1 MGTYTGLRGSVTLKD
16 NVADAVKAYKEL
28 EQKSSEPYIELWE
41 YVREVTG
48 LDLQG
53 FDEDYRA
60 DFIPFGAVCYMPEDW
75 VYGNEIEGNVLT
87 FTCSLKNYTGTIG
100 KFIDILPVI
109 ATAWNLEELHEEA
122 SEPVFYVSKGE

>member
-1 MGTYTGLRGSVTLKD
+1 MGTYTGLRGSVTLKA

-28 EQKSSEPYIELWE
+28 EQNPSDRYIELWE
-41 YVREVTG
+41 YVREVTV

-60 DFIPFGAVCYMPEDW
+60 DYIPFGAVCYMPEDC

-109 ATAWNLEELHEEA
+109 ATEWNLEKLHEEA